1 MDEELNT
8 YGIPLKEGK
17 MEVYAHKGRYV
28 SYTNTFFRDF
38 HQVLIAGKTH
48 ANWFDG

>member
-8 YGIPLKEGK
+8 YNIAVNKEK
-17 MEVYAHKGRYV
+17 MGVYAQKGRYV
-28 SYTNTFFRDF
+28 SYTNTFFRDL
-38 HQVLIAGKTH
+38 HQVLIAGKAH